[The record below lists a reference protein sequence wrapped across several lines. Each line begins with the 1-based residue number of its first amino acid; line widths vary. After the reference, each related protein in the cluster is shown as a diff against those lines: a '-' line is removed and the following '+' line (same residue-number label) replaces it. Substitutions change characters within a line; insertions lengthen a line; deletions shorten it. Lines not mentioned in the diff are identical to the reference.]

1 MDENP
6 YRKIVTSVAKV
17 SKILVKII
25 CKVEVYLV
33 TKVSDEGQA
42 KSKVLVDSHPGWL
55 YPPQF
60 LAEQLTLSQ
69 PGGRLCSPQYNKP
82 PPP

>member
-6 YRKIVTSVAKV
+6 SLEKSSNQLQKYQKSY
-17 SKILVKII
+17 LVKII

-42 KSKVLVDSHPGWL
+42 KAKVLVDSHPGWL
-55 YPPQF
+55 
-60 LAEQLTLSQ
+60 
-69 PGGRLCSPQYNKP
+69 
-82 PPP
+82 